1 MQHVHVNIP
10 VKDLSKKKNIP
21 VKASWHV
28 QSQVSEDINKHAKKR
43 MKQSMSWKLIG
54 LGNPLFEVIWLQL
67 FKNKVVVAQNQKTVW
82 DDAT

>member
-28 QSQVSEDINKHAKKR
+28 QSQVSEDINKHEKKNETKHVLETNR
-43 MKQSMSWKLIG
+43 AGKPSFRSYM
-54 LGNPLFEVIWLQL
+54 
-67 FKNKVVVAQNQKTVW
+67 VATFQK
-82 DDAT
+82 